1 MSLANLDDNVEIA
14 IVKSKKAFFNAVRDY
29 ATEQSLMF
37 VSDKLDIND
46 SDGYP
51 LLVFFNNDVDNKTFD
66 TDEVSLST
74 VLELF

>member
-1 MSLANLDDNVEIA
+1 MSLANLDDNAEIA

-29 ATEQSLMF
+29 AKEQSLIF

>member
-1 MSLANLDDNVEIA
+1 MSLANLDDNAEIA

-29 ATEQSLMF
+29 AKEQSLIF

-66 TDEVSLST
+66 TNEVSLST

>member
-1 MSLANLDDNVEIA
+1 MSLANLDDNAEIA
-14 IVKSKKAFFNAVRDY
+14 IVKSKKAFFTAVRDY
-29 ATEQSLMF
+29 AKEQSLIF

-66 TDEVSLST
+66 TNEVSLST

>member
-14 IVKSKKAFFNAVRDY
+14 IVKSKKAFFNVVRDY

-37 VSDKLDIND
+37 VSDNVDIND

-51 LLVFFNNDVDNKTFD
+51 LLVFFNKDVDNKTFD
-66 TDEVSLST
+66 TNEVSLST
-74 VLELF
+74 VLQLF